1 MSSSNGET
9 VSVFE
14 ERKDDIINAI
24 NASTTPYLLA
34 RNIGKITGMV
44 PGVDFSYIFGIK
56 PLVVVM
62 GHGRD
67 EIMQR
72 VDPCTGE
79 GVMNSKPITSEEIQ
93 QGREQFTREE
103 LALIEAD
110 LTYNNRSAFYS
121 FIRLV

>member
-1 MSSSNGET
+1 MSSSHGDI

-24 NASTTPYLLA
+24 NASTTPYSLA
-34 RNIGKITGMV
+34 RNISKITGMV
-44 PGVDFSYIFGIK
+44 PGKGFSYIFGIK

-62 GHGRD
+62 GHGND

-79 GVMNSKPITSEEIQ
+79 SIMNGKPITSEEIQ

-103 LALIEAD
+103 LALIEAK
-110 LTYNNRSAFYS
+110 LTYNSRNTFYS
-121 FIRLV
+121 FMRWA